1 MLEIDRH
8 VRRSPMA
15 SFYWVAGACGFATG
29 IVGGAFHLT
38 VDALL
43 RWPIWLTER
52 LGPGPLTIAAAAGI
66 AAVGTTL
73 AFLLTQR
80 IAPEASGS
88 GVPEVEGALEGLR
101 EARWRRA
108 PPVKFVG
115 GALGLSSGLV
125 AGREGPTIHMGA
137 AIGAALSEW
146 LKLSRLD
153 LHALLAA
160 GAAAGLAAAFN
171 APLAAILFVI
181 EETRKQF
188 RYTFRSYV
196 GVIAASAASAL
207 GMELVGGTAPP
218 LRIDT
223 AAVPLLL
230 LPVFM
235 VLGAGLGIL
244 GVLFNRCLVAA
255 LDWRAGG
262 VPPCALRLR
271 RHRRRG
277 GGGPGHRP
285 AARGRRRG
293 DLDPAHGRV
302 RPADPDF
309 LAPIAIVRFVGTMA
323 SYPVGVPAGIFSPL
337 LAFATI
343 VGLIAATL
351 IEMLLTAAALPVP
364 PLIGAAFAVA
374 AMGGLFS
381 STIRAPLVGVV
392 LVVEL
397 TGGYEL
403 ILPVIIT
410 CVTAH
415 VVAEWLHGRPIY
427 EVLLERSLRLA
438 GHPPRAPSTT
448 VSSPVGIDEP
458 AMLRDPL
465 DPDAARRDPDRGK
478 RHRTK
483 SLIFL
488 AFTGL

>member
-1 MLEIDRH
+1 M
-8 VRRSPMA
+8 V
-15 SFYWVAGACGFATG
+15 GA
-29 IVGGAFHLT
+29 AFHLT

-43 RWPIWLTER
+43 RWPIWLIER
-52 LGPGPLTIAAAAGI
+52 LGPGPLMIAAAAAI

-80 IAPEASGS
+80 VAPEAAGS

-101 EARWRRA
+101 EVRWRRVL
-108 PPVKFVG
+108 PVKFVG
-115 GALGLSSGLV
+115 GVLGLSSGLV

-196 GVIAASAASAL
+196 AVIAASAASAL

-218 LRIDT
+218 LKIDT
-223 AAVPLLL
+223 HAVPLLL
-230 LPVFM
+230 LPIFM
-235 VLGAGLGIL
+235 VLGAGLGVL

-255 LDWRAGG
+255 LDWRAAAFRRAPFAFAVLVGAAVG
-262 VPPCALRLR
+262 ALATVLPFAV
-271 RHRRRG
+271 G
-277 GGGPGHRP
+277 GGETLIPRMIVT
-285 AARGRRRG
+285 
-293 DLDPAHGRV
+293 DL
-302 RPADPDF
+302 
-309 LAPIAIVRFVGTMA
+309 PILTLLLIAVVRFIGTMA

-337 LAFATI
+337 LAFATV
-343 VGLIAATL
+343 VGLIAGTL
-351 IEMLLTAAALPVP
+351 IEMMLTAAALPMLPVP

-381 STIRAPLVGVV
+381 ATIRAPLVGVV

-415 VVAEWLHGRPIY
+415 VVAEYLHGRPIY
-427 EVLLERSLRLA
+427 EVLLERALRLA
-438 GHPPRAPSTT
+438 GHLPRAPSVT

-458 AMLRDPL
+458 TMLRDPL
-465 DPDAARRDPDRGK
+465 DPDSARRDPD
-478 RHRTK
+478 
-483 SLIFL
+483 
-488 AFTGL
+488 

>member
-1 MLEIDRH
+1 LSAGDRPT
-8 VRRSPMA
+8 RPSI
-15 SFYWVAGACGFATG
+15 SDGLFYWIAGACGFATG
-29 IVGGAFHLT
+29 IVGAAFHLT
-38 VDALL
+38 VDSLL

-52 LGPGPLTIAAAAGI
+52 VGAGPLTIAAAAGI

-101 EARWRRA
+101 EVRWRRVL
-108 PPVKFVG
+108 PVKFVG
-115 GALGLSSGLV
+115 GVLGLSSGLV

-230 LPVFM
+230 LPTFM
-235 VLGAGLGIL
+235 VLGAGLGML
-244 GVLFNRCLVAA
+244 GVLFNRCLVTA
-255 LDWRAGG
+255 LDWRAAAFRRVPFAFAVIVGAAVG
-262 VPPCALRLR
+262 VLGIVLPFAV
-271 RHRRRG
+271 G
-277 GGGPGHRP
+277 GGETLIPRMVVT
-285 AARGRRRG
+285 
-293 DLDPAHGRV
+293 DLPILT
-302 RPADPDF
+302 
-309 LAPIAIVRFVGTMA
+309 LALIAVVRFAGTMA

-343 VGLIAATL
+343 VGLIAGRL

-381 STIRAPLVGVV
+381 ATIRAPLVGVV

-427 EVLLERSLRLA
+427 EVLLERSLRLT
-438 GHPPRAPSTT
+438 GHVPRAPSTR

-458 AMLRDPL
+458 TMLRDPL
-465 DPDAARRDPDRGK
+465 DPDAARRDPD
-478 RHRTK
+478 
-483 SLIFL
+483 
-488 AFTGL
+488 

>member
-1 MLEIDRH
+1 MSPGDRPT
-8 VRRSPMA
+8 SP
-15 SFYWVAGACGFATG
+15 SISDGLFYWIAGICGFATG
-29 IVGGAFHLT
+29 VVGAAFHLT

-43 RWPIWLTER
+43 RWPSWLIER
-52 LGPGPLTIAAAAGI
+52 LGPGPLTIAAAAAI

-80 IAPEASGS
+80 VAPEAAGS

-101 EARWRRA
+101 EVRWRRVL
-108 PPVKFVG
+108 PVKFVG
-115 GALGLSSGLV
+115 GVLGLSSGLV

-196 GVIAASAASAL
+196 AVIAASAASAL

-223 AAVPLLL
+223 HAVPLLL
-230 LPVFM
+230 LPIFM
-235 VLGAGLGIL
+235 VLGAGLGVL

-255 LDWRAGG
+255 LDWRAAAFRRAPFVFAVLVGAAVG
-262 VPPCALRLR
+262 ALATVLPFAI
-271 RHRRRG
+271 G
-277 GGGPGHRP
+277 GGETLIPRMVVT
-285 AARGRRRG
+285 
-293 DLDPAHGRV
+293 DL
-302 RPADPDF
+302 
-309 LAPIAIVRFVGTMA
+309 PILTLLLIAVVRFVGTMA

-343 VGLIAATL
+343 VGLIAGVL
-351 IEMLLTAAALPVP
+351 IEMMLTAAALPMLPVP

-381 STIRAPLVGVV
+381 ATIRAPLVGVV

-415 VVAEWLHGRPIY
+415 VVAEYLHGRPIY
-427 EVLLERSLRLA
+427 EVLLERALRLA
-438 GHPPRAPSTT
+438 GHLPRAPSAT

-458 AMLRDPL
+458 AVLRDPL
-465 DPDAARRDPDRGK
+465 TEPDRESGRDPG
-478 RHRTK
+478 
-483 SLIFL
+483 
-488 AFTGL
+488 

>member
-1 MLEIDRH
+1 MSAGDRPT
-8 VRRSPMA
+8 RPSI
-15 SFYWVAGACGFATG
+15 SDGLFYWVAGACGFATG
-29 IVGGAFHLT
+29 IVGGAFHLA

-101 EARWRRA
+101 EVRWRRVL
-108 PPVKFVG
+108 PVKFVG
-115 GALGLSSGLV
+115 GVLGLSSGLV

-223 AAVPLLL
+223 ASVPLLL
-230 LPVFM
+230 LPIFM

-255 LDWRAGG
+255 LDWRAAAFRRAPFAFAVIVGAAGG
-262 VPPCALRLR
+262 ALATVLPFAV
-271 RHRRRG
+271 G
-277 GGGPGHRP
+277 GGETLIPRM
-285 AARGRRRG
+285 AVS
-293 DLDPAHGRV
+293 DLPILTLV
-302 RPADPDF
+302 
-309 LAPIAIVRFVGTMA
+309 LIAIVRFVGTMA

-351 IEMLLTAAALPVP
+351 IQMLLTAAALPSP

-381 STIRAPLVGVV
+381 ATIRAPLVGVV

-465 DPDAARRDPDRGK
+465 DPDAARRDPD
-478 RHRTK
+478 
-483 SLIFL
+483 
-488 AFTGL
+488 

>member
-1 MLEIDRH
+1 MSPGDRPT
-8 VRRSPMA
+8 SP
-15 SFYWVAGACGFATG
+15 SISDGLFYWIAGICGFATG
-29 IVGGAFHLT
+29 VVGAAFHLT

-43 RWPIWLTER
+43 RWPIWLIER
-52 LGPGPLTIAAAAGI
+52 LGPGPLMIAAAAAI

-80 IAPEASGS
+80 VAPEAAGS

-101 EARWRRA
+101 EVRWRRVL
-108 PPVKFVG
+108 PVKFVG
-115 GALGLSSGLV
+115 GVLGLSSGLV

-196 GVIAASAASAL
+196 AVIAASAASAL

-218 LRIDT
+218 LKIDT
-223 AAVPLLL
+223 HAVPLLL
-230 LPVFM
+230 LPIFM
-235 VLGAGLGIL
+235 VLGAGLGVL

-255 LDWRAGG
+255 LDWRAAAFRRAPFVFAVLVGAAVG
-262 VPPCALRLR
+262 ALATVLPFAV
-271 RHRRRG
+271 G
-277 GGGPGHRP
+277 GGETLIPRMIVT
-285 AARGRRRG
+285 
-293 DLDPAHGRV
+293 DL
-302 RPADPDF
+302 
-309 LAPIAIVRFVGTMA
+309 PILTLLLIAVVRFVGTMA

-343 VGLIAATL
+343 VGLIAGAL
-351 IEMLLTAAALPVP
+351 IEMMLTAAALPMLPVP

-381 STIRAPLVGVV
+381 ATIRAPLVGVV

-415 VVAEWLHGRPIY
+415 VVAEYLHGRPIY
-427 EVLLERSLRLA
+427 EVLLERALRLA
-438 GHPPRAPSTT
+438 GHLPRAPSAT

-458 AMLRDPL
+458 AVLRDPL
-465 DPDAARRDPDRGK
+465 RSRRARARSR
-478 RHRTK
+478 
-483 SLIFL
+483 L
-488 AFTGL
+488 TG